1 MPTTYTHY
9 RFGKDVLQDLPDTIQ
24 KTIMNNRAQFDIGLH
39 GPDLLFY
46 YNPLSKNEV
55 SEIGYRMH
63 DESGNVFFSKAAEIL
78 KQMAGDTSA
87 SLAYIY
93 GFICHFA
100 LDSICH
106 PYVEEL
112 DEKGPISHSEIEA
125 EFDRVLLEKDGF
137 QPLSQKVT
145 GHITWKKETICAI
158 APFFPQVTKKQIK
171 LTLQS
176 MKFFL
181 DILVAPNGMKRNLI
195 NGVLK
200 ISGNYEKLHTL
211 LMNIEPNPKC
221 AISNQRLMEL
231 YKESIPLAISLIQ
244 NFDAYL
250 QDSISL
256 DHAFKHTFGKD

>member
-9 RFGKDVLQDLPDTIQ
+9 RFGKDVISSIPDTIQ
-24 KTIMNNRAQFDIGLH
+24 NTINEHREAFNIGLH

-46 YNPLSKNEV
+46 HNPLSSNEV
-55 SEIGYRMH
+55 SSIGYRMH
-63 DESGNVFFSKAAEIL
+63 DEPGTVFFTKAADTL
-78 KQMAGDTSA
+78 KQLNGDCSA

-112 DEKGPISHSEIEA
+112 CEIGPISHSELEA

-137 QPLSQKVT
+137 DPLSHKVT
-145 GHITWKKETICAI
+145 GHITSGSETVNAI
-158 APFFPQVTKKQIK
+158 APFFPEVSKRQIK
-171 LTLQS
+171 TTLKS

-181 DILVAPNGMKRNLI
+181 DILVAPNGAKRNLI
-195 NGVLK
+195 NTVLK
-200 ISGNYEKLHTL
+200 ISGNYESLHTL
-211 LMNIEPNPKC
+211 LMNLEPNPECEK
-221 AISNQRLMEL
+221 SNQRLMGL
-231 YKESIPLAISLIQ
+231 YQQSIPLAIRLIT

-250 QDSISL
+250 NDAAPL
-256 DHAFKHTFGKD
+256 DNAFQHTFGKD